1 MSSSRQN
8 IGDLA
13 PMVSCGGSND
23 MVAAV
28 KLEQVTVAAAAR
40 DVAVVV
46 VVGY

>member
-28 KLEQVTVAAAAR
+28 KLEQVTVAAAR
-40 DVAVVV
+40 DVAVVM